1 MEPQDWRRARRLA
14 SAVTARPRVPP
25 MALPVLWHFTVSHF
39 NEKARWA
46 LDFKRVPHVRRAL
59 LPGFHFPK
67 ILRMTGQTAVPVLA
81 LDGRPIHDSTRI
93 IEALERAFPE
103 PALYPR
109 NEPGRRRALALEDF
123 FDEEVGHAVRTA
135 IVGPLFAHDPVS
147 AGNVLTTG
155 MGPGA
160 RRAVRAVLP
169 AFRAFYK
176 LRHGIDD
183 AAIAAAPARLRAGLD
198 RIVAELGPSGHLV
211 GDAFSVADL
220 TAAALFSPIV
230 LPPEFPYPPPEP
242 RPRHVLALR
251 ASLEG
256 HPAFRWVLETYRR
269 YRGTS
274 AAIAG

>member
-1 MEPQDWRRARRLA
+1 MGGRD
-14 SAVTARPRVPP
+14 VPP
-25 MALPVLWHFTVSHF
+25 PPRHVGGDRRVTGPPVLWHFPISHY
-39 NEKARWA
+39 NEKARWPLDWKGFRPGRRA
-46 LDFKRVPHVRRAL
+46 LARSYVRRAVGATGEAK
-59 LPGFHFPK
+59 LPFLFP
-67 ILRMTGQTAVPVLA
+67 
-81 LDGRPIHDSTRI
+81 DGRAIAASTRI
-93 IEALERAFPE
+93 IEALERLQP
-103 PALYPR
+103 PPPLYPR
-109 NEPGRRRALALEDF
+109 DEAARRRALALEDF

-183 AAIAAAPARLRAGLD
+183 AAIAAAPARVRAGLD

-220 TAAALFSPIV
+220 TAAALLSPIV
-230 LPPEFPYPPPEP
+230 LPPEFPYPPPGP
-242 RPRHVLALR
+242 RPQHLIALR

-269 YRGTS
+269 HRGTS
-274 AAIAG
+274 AAIAD

>member
-1 MEPQDWRRARRLA
+1 MTGP
-14 SAVTARPRVPP
+14 
-25 MALPVLWHFTVSHF
+25 PVLWHFPISHY

-46 LDFKRVPHVRRAL
+46 LDWKGIPHVRRAL
-59 LPGFHFPK
+59 ALSYVPRA
-67 ILRMTGQTAVPVLA
+67 LWATGQV
-81 LDGRPIHDSTRI
+81 
-93 IEALERAFPE
+93 
-103 PALYPR
+103 
-109 NEPGRRRALALEDF
+109 
-123 FDEEVGHAVRTA
+123 
-135 IVGPLFAHDPVS
+135 FAHDPVS
-147 AGNVLTTG
+147 AGTVLTTG
-155 MGPGA
+155 MGAGA

-183 AAIAAAPARLRAGLD
+183 AAIAAAPARMRAGLD

-220 TAAALFSPIV
+220 TAAALLSPIV

-242 RPRHVLALR
+242 RPRHFVALR

-269 YRGTS
+269 HRGTS
-274 AAIAG
+274 AAITG